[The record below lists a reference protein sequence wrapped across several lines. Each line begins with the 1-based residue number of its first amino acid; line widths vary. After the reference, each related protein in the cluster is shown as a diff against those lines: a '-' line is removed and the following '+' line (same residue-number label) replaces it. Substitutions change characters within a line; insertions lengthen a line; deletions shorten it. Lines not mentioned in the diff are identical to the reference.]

1 MIGTITA
8 LIAVVLVV
16 FFGLK
21 LLKSIIIFKVLFK
34 VISLAF
40 IVLIIIM
47 AGSAYYM
54 IKDAN
59 DFRKN
64 FMNENNLFVLSDSDN
79 GTILSAFELKNK
91 TYSEVNDLTY
101 VSDSFKKYE
110 FTNINDDYYKIVLI
124 KTDTLDYFNDIEF
137 TEMNIKLTGQEL
149 KKVLESGTPKE
160 ELTAIT
166 GTNTNIENLKISD
179 AQLKDYLFS
188 YVITEL
194 FNPKNINTLLSNI
207 KADNIV
213 ISEDTAFFKAI
224 KFVPSIF
231 IKDITKNGNQT
242 IFS

>member
-160 ELTAIT
+160 ELTAIA